1 MKLCERKG
9 NKEKA
14 PANWAECPAQSAY
27 LCEDCGAIGD
37 SSMKCPGCA
46 AGIHLTL
53 SGVINPNEKRE
64 ESNLFRFPGV
74 AA

>member
-1 MKLCERKG
+1 MKLCDRRGHKG
-9 NKEKA
+9 KA
-14 PANWAECPAQSAY
+14 PARLDESPAQSAY

-46 AGIHLTL
+46 AGIHLGL
-53 SGVINPNEKRE
+53 SGVINPDEKPE
-64 ESNLFRFPGV
+64 ESNLFRFPGW

>member
-1 MKLCERKG
+1 MKLCRG
-9 NKEKA
+9 KENNAKA
-14 PANWAECPAQSAY
+14 PARWAESPPQSAY

-46 AGIHLTL
+46 AGIHLRL
-53 SGVINPNEKRE
+53 SGVINPDEKPE
-64 ESNLFRFPGV
+64 ESNLFRFPGL

>member
-1 MKLCERKG
+1 MKLCTG
-9 NKEKA
+9 KESKTKA
-14 PANWAECPAQSAY
+14 PAGWAESPAQSAY

-46 AGIHLTL
+46 VGIHLGL
-53 SGVINPNEKRE
+53 SGVIDPDEKPE
-64 ESNLFRFPGV
+64 ESNLFRFPGW

>member
-1 MKLCERKG
+1 MKLCDR
-9 NKEKA
+9 KEKKGKT
-14 PANWAECPAQSAY
+14 PASLEESPAQSAY

-46 AGIHLTL
+46 SGIHLRL
-53 SGVINPNEKRE
+53 SGVINPDEKLE
-64 ESNLFRFPGV
+64 ESNLFRFPGL